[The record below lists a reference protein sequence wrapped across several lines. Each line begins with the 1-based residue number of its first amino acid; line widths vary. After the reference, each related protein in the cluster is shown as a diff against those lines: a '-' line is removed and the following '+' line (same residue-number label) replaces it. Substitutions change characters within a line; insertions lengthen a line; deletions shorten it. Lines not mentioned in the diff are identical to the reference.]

1 MQASPFRPLTLRHPS
16 PVPYIVF
23 AGPCSA
29 ETEAQTL
36 ATAEALRARGIRLFR
51 ASLWKPRTRPGSF
64 EGVGSEGLPWLQRVE
79 RELGMQVAT
88 EVASASH
95 VEEALAAGLDTFWIG
110 ARTTTSPFAM
120 AELAEALSGERVT
133 VLVKNPL
140 NPDIEL
146 WEGALLRLYQAGI
159 PQIGAIHRG
168 FSTYAKGL
176 YRNAPLW
183 QIPIELRRR
192 HPELTILV
200 DPSHIAGRRDLVPL
214 VSRMGLEMNFSGL
227 MVETHPEPESAW
239 SDAAQQ
245 LTPTDLITILSQLDL
260 RPVRPTDDRM
270 LSGLREKRS
279 GISRPVPTSLS
290 CSPTATAVCWRTAY
304 HRAVPWDWMKASS
317 GSSSARST
325 RPLYIPST
333 PTASD
338 HEAPSLCLDL
348 GL

>member
-16 PVPYIVF
+16 PFPYIVF

-214 VSRMGLEMNFSGL
+214 VSRRWREM
-227 MVETHPEPESAW
+227 
-239 SDAAQQ
+239 
-245 LTPTDLITILSQLDL
+245 
-260 RPVRPTDDRM
+260 
-270 LSGLREKRS
+270 
-279 GISRPVPTSLS
+279 TS
-290 CSPTATAVCWRTAY
+290 PA
-304 HRAVPWDWMKASS
+304 
-317 GSSSARST
+317 
-325 RPLYIPST
+325 
-333 PTASD
+333 
-338 HEAPSLCLDL
+338 
-348 GL
+348 